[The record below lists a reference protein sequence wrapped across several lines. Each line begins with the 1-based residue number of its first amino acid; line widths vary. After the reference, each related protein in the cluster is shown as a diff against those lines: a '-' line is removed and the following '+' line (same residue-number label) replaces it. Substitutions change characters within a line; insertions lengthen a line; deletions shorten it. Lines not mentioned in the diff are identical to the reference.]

1 MAQYGLNVAAVSRL
15 KGNTV
20 AGALAYILRDRLYDE
35 YSGKTHGY
43 SHLDDF
49 LCYEVLLP
57 DDAPR
62 EFLDPIILGRAMEN
76 AERRY
81 DARTGRIL
89 WLSLPND
96 LEPDDWR
103 ELVKDFV
110 SEAFISLGMCAVV
123 AIHDDKHPSDPARD
137 NPNAHVLLT
146 DRPVD
151 RDGFCA
157 KKNRSWNKRGNI
169 RLWRRQWAEA
179 QNRMFT
185 EKGLSVRVTHESLE
199 VQGSRREP
207 TISLGRAAMAL
218 EDKGI
223 ATVRGG
229 RNREIQERNRNLK
242 RPRERGRSRG
252 LER

>member
-1 MAQYGLNVAAVSRL
+1 MAQFGLNVAPLSRL
-15 KGNTV
+15 KGNTA
-20 AGALAYILRDRLYDE
+20 AGALAYILRARLYDE
-35 YSGKTHGY
+35 YSGKTHDY

-49 LCYEVLLP
+49 LCSEVLLL
-57 DDAPR
+57 DDAPL

-96 LEPDDWR
+96 LELDDWR
-103 ELVKDFV
+103 ELTRDFV
-110 SEAFISLGMCAVV
+110 SEAFISIGMCAVV
-123 AIHDDKHPSDPARD
+123 AIHDDKHPSDPTKD

-169 RLWRRQWAEA
+169 RLWRRQWAEF
-179 QNRMFT
+179 QNKKFN
-185 EKGLSVRVTHESLE
+185 EKGLDVRVTHESLE
-199 VQGSRREP
+199 VQGSKREP
-207 TISLGRAAMAL
+207 IIPLGRAAMAL
-218 EDKGI
+218 EDEGI
-223 ATVRGG
+223 FTVRGD
-229 RNREIQERNRNLK
+229 RNREIQEHNL
-242 RPRERGRSRG
+242 RLENPRERGRSRG
-252 LER
+252 RER